1 MSLFHFIYSLKDYWF
16 VLWTSST
23 VSCPLFVISCPF
35 LIILLLYYWMHGML
49 LPYVWSGLPFL
60 SFLSYLFHT
69 EFNSKEF
76 ISYILVFIGFLCPVI
91 SSLDT
96 IYLLIIGTK
105 TYIISFIFLELYFSF
120 KSKFISRFISRFYF
134 ILSFSLWY
142 QDLSLGSHLTFSRLL
157 FHKDNYR
164 HLPQFLDIFC
174 YL

>member
-1 MSLFHFIYSLKDYWF
+1 MGQNKIINILSLFLYLCSWRRF
-16 VLWTSST
+16 
-23 VSCPLFVISCPF
+23 CPLQGPVQGLVHCQFSYKICN
-35 LIILLLYYWMHGML
+35 
-49 LPYVWSGLPFL
+49 LPFL